1 MSNLLLKAVKHV
13 VSTNRMKNAEIER
26 RKEDLPS
33 AVKGGM
39 KYLGNNIEVR
49 FRKLPFINVA
59 EVVVT
64 DNARGIQVSRN
75 VEYSKAYLNVYYAFS
90 DEVFDATIAEL
101 TDEVNAV

>member
-13 VSTNRMKNAEIER
+13 VNTNRMKNVEIER

-39 KYLGNNIEVR
+39 KYLGNNIEVQ

-59 EVVVT
+59 EVTVT
-64 DNARGIQVSRN
+64 DNMRGVRASRN
-75 VEYSKAYLNVYYAFS
+75 VDYAKNYLNVYYAFS
-90 DEVFDATIAEL
+90 DGVFDEVIEEL
-101 TDEVNAV
+101 KEEVKAV

>member
-1 MSNLLLKAVKHV
+1 MSNLLLKAVKQV
-13 VSTNRMKNAEIER
+13 VDTNRMKNAEIER

-39 KYLGNNIEVR
+39 KYLGNNLEVQ

-64 DNARGIQVSRN
+64 DNVRGVRVSRN

-90 DEVFDATIAEL
+90 DKVFDVTIAEL
-101 TDEVNAV
+101 TSEVKAV